1 MDRLRRL
8 PIKLFFRMVKNHSG
22 AGRFLK
28 PTLLGPLHFD
38 CQCIC
43 SGTWIVSQA
52 LLLRTQHGVVE
63 GT

>member
-8 PIKLFFRMVKNHSG
+8 PIKLFFRMVISVG

-28 PTLLGPLHFD
+28 TTLLGPLRFD